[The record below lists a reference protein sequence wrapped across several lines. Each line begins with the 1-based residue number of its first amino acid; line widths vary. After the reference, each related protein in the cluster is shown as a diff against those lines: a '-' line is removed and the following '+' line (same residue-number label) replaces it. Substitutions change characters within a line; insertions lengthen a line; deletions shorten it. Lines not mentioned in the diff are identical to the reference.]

1 MYFIEFPVSA
11 TNMFPL
17 TNSTTGAQNLTEYN
31 MRSRETVATDP
42 SVKYP
47 IGPSYTH
54 SLDDFEI
61 KSSAEGADIPS
72 TAIQI
77 QPGRALVNGH
87 YVELLTP
94 IVIDLAAV
102 NYKASKEGVNILKGP
117 LVIGLVMMYSNY
129 TTLAGSALVENDEGY
144 FEGIRV
150 VIVPETEMRRPVEVP
165 DSTQYT
171 EVNMHLLLGKFLFY
185 GGVVSNVSQNEDK
198 VKILDASRIGDF
210 SSSLSDMYV
219 SKAGLDESHFYVFA
233 SRGDDETANWCKAE
247 ESLMIWDTNPTL
259 DKDNPHSAI
268 VAHFEY
274 NYDEEDQYGATSLV
288 VPHKQIDGAKDQQGN
303 QVYFADK
310 WFTLPNATFNPN
322 SGGVVNPEYTR
333 RVLHIEEMT
342 NHFYR
347 LPNGKMRKYLDE
359 LDADRENLPPIPVGD
374 GTVQPVDIAEVFA
387 DVQSYLT
394 EAYQAL
400 GPKTTSGT
408 ALNLLDSVSGDMLT
422 QASKFDSPIL
432 VGVESVADKLSDSGS
447 FTATVTQAISNI
459 NNQNY
464 SQAVSML
471 GSLITASTGFPGSYT
486 LLQRVIV
493 AVNEIKSIEGVDGS
507 VYSTLEAIKA
517 KINTAVENIEHSS
530 SLISSVMTA
539 IETYIQTE
547 VNKRADA
554 ITVLTSS
561 VWSPGDYVLVGK
573 DLSMPATASGVY
585 PATMYVV
592 DYGKILTIRYVDVLV
607 KTLNSHDTDYENKLD
622 IVMHTVLPS
631 LAGGVELFS
640 KQLTEDPSGPPPL
653 STFKYT
659 EYRGA
664 VGTDYFVARYC
675 TDRDSEG
682 NETWYSYFYTPSST
696 NQQLTYIDPP
706 IQITGGV
713 PLATTESIGGFY
725 NVSDTDELL
734 GQGYVALDENG
745 HLRILDYNYLAYGIE
760 AQQLG
765 QDLSIGSGLDAD
777 AIQDNLNEYVNDRI
791 CYPNNTQRQNKAAT
805 GEDPHIIVLE
815 LTLPS
820 TTDPAEIEIR
830 DIGSRSDSYLYV
842 KLLGNPTSAI
852 TVSFENCEK
861 LRIDETI
868 PGGVNI
874 VLKNVNLYYNSNVL
888 DRAGSDSE
896 TGIQSLKLWYTKYT
910 NTDPDLEV
918 DGMTVTLL
926 SNIENNET
934 LDPWHENGL
943 VNDNH
948 YTYALRSLTFAND
961 GTIIGAGM
969 LVGNQSTSNVDPEG
983 TSIFRAS
990 FTLPQSSG
998 LSYPATKMTHQL
1010 KITGSFISCYWAE
1023 SPISKYVVMDT
1034 NFSALTQKYVQSS
1047 GQTAIGSIAFYTV
1060 SSLQDHVIGVADGTT
1075 IDCWDLHKPHIFYG
1089 GAIE

>member
-117 LVIGLVMMYSNY
+117 LAIGLVMMYSNY

-150 VIVPETEMRRPVEVP
+150 VIVPETEMRRPIEVP

-198 VKILDASRIGDF
+198 MKIFDASRIGDI

-233 SRGDDETANWCKAE
+233 SRGNDETANWCKAE

-259 DKDNPHSAI
+259 DKNNPHSAI

-274 NYDEEDQYGATSLV
+274 NYDSEDKYGETSLV

-303 QVYFADK
+303 RVYFADK
-310 WFTLPNATFNPN
+310 RYAIPNATFNPN
-322 SGGVVNPEYTR
+322 SGGVVNPAYTQR
-333 RVLHIEEMT
+333 ILHIEDMT

-347 LPNGKMRKYLDE
+347 LPNGRMRKYLDV
-359 LDADRENLPPIPVGD
+359 LDADRADLPPIPVGD
-374 GTVQPVDIAEVFA
+374 GSAEPIDVSEVFA
-387 DVQSYLT
+387 DVQSALT
-394 EAYQAL
+394 AASQAL
-400 GPKTTSGT
+400 GPRNTSGT
-408 ALNLLDSVSGDMLT
+408 AANLLNTAMESLLS
-422 QASKFDSPIL
+422 QAPKFDYPIL
-432 VGVESVADKLSDSGS
+432 SGVQEVASHLGSTGS
-447 FTATVTQAISNI
+447 FTSAINDVI
-459 NNQNY
+459 NMIGSSRY
-464 SQAVSML
+464 SQAIAAL
-471 GSLITASTGFPGSYT
+471 RSLTTDSDGFPGSYN
-486 LLQRVIV
+486 LLQQSISGINQV
-493 AVNEIKSIEGVDGS
+493 KSVEGSGGS
-507 VYSTLEAIKA
+507 VYTILDNAMS
-517 KINTAVENIEHSS
+517 KIMFAMDKIDLSS
-530 SLISSVMTA
+530 YLLTTVTTA

-561 VWSPGDYVLVGK
+561 VWSPGDYVLVGR
-573 DLSMPATASGVY
+573 DMSMAATSSGVY
-585 PATMYVV
+585 PSTLYVV
-592 DYGKILTIRYVDVLV
+592 DYGQVLTIRYVDVLQ
-607 KTLNSHDTDYENKLD
+607 KTINSHDLDYENKLD
-622 IVMHTVLPS
+622 LVMHTVLPS
-631 LAGGVELFS
+631 LAGGVELAS
-640 KQLTEDPSGPPPL
+640 VKLTDDPQGPPPL

-659 EYRGA
+659 EYKGA

-713 PLATTESIGGFY
+713 PLATTESIGGFL
-725 NVSDTDELL
+725 NVPDTDELL

-765 QDLSIGSGLDAD
+765 QDLSIGSGLDAE

-805 GEDPHIIVLE
+805 GEDPHIIILE

-820 TTDPAEIEIR
+820 TTDPAKIEIR

-888 DRAGSDSE
+888 DRAGSNSE
-896 TGIQSLKLWYTKYT
+896 TGIQSLKLWYTKYK

-943 VNDNH
+943 ANDNH